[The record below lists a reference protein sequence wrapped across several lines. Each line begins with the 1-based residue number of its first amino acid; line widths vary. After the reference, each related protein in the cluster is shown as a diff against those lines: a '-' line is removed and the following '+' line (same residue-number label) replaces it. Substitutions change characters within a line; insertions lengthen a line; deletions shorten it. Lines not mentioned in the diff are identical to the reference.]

1 VVKVVSPLIG
11 IGVPDDAEF
20 DLPEITYKAA
30 KPNGHYVV
38 AAAGVK

>member
-1 VVKVVSPLIG
+1 MM
-11 IGVPDDAEF
+11 VPGDAEF
-20 DLPEITYKAA
+20 DLPEITYRAV